1 MTTKTTTDTAAVDA
15 VKDEAA
21 GAQAT
26 IVFRDQKFLIDPAED
41 WVMDFLH
48 YTDRDK
54 ITLALEVA
62 LGTEQY
68 TRLRQLKPRPKL
80 GEYMQVLEQI
90 GSTISPNMG
99 EA

>member
-1 MTTKTTTDTAAVDA
+1 MPESEDTTEQIKT
-15 VKDEAA
+15 EAA
-21 GAQAT
+21 AKAT
-26 IVFRDQKFLIDPAED
+26 VVVFRDQKFTVDPAED

-62 LGTEQY
+62 LGKAQY
-68 TRLRQLKPRPKL
+68 DRLRALKPRPKL
-80 GEYMQVLEQI
+80 TDYMAVLEQI
-90 GSTISPNMG
+90 GSTIGPGMG